1 MYFSNFDSNERRK
14 FVKVFFYEIKF
25 SRHVLRGNEMQVFIV
40 EPHLTM
46 TDVLHADEFNRE
58 VIKQLREYGVEF
70 YEVTNKN
77 ITRRRSQLSGD
88 AIVILYNEMELMSL
102 IPDIFSQFVSFFF
115 RILLIFSRSR

>member
-1 MYFSNFDSNERRK
+1 
-14 FVKVFFYEIKF
+14 
-25 SRHVLRGNEMQVFIV
+25 MQVFII

-46 TDVLHADEFNRE
+46 TDVFHADEFNRE

-88 AIVILYNEMELMSL
+88 AIVILYNEHC
-102 IPDIFSQFVSFFF
+102 VSDDATDEVQV
-115 RILLIFSRSR
+115 LLKKAIEKMLRYGLLQSINQQGCQGSNIR